1 MADIHWRNT
10 MKSARFFALDA
21 RAVFPFLL
29 VLIHVRGWTLMLAFV
44 CTILFWVAERVGLRF
59 DSALRAVRAWL
70 VAPFRPARAYQL
82 NHRMADLS
90 ALDMIDEA
98 KGNKKATGAKTSR

>member
-1 MADIHWRNT
+1 MSDIHWRNS

-29 VLIHVRGWTLMLAFV
+29 VLIHIRGWTLLLALI
-44 CTILFWVAERVGLRF
+44 CTTLFWIAERMGLRY
-59 DSALRAVRAWL
+59 DAALRAVRAWF

-82 NHRMADLS
+82 NPRIADLG
-90 ALDMIDEA
+90 ALDMMEE
-98 KGNKKATGAKTSR
+98 KKLQKTVKPSQKP

>member
-1 MADIHWRNT
+1 MSDVHWRNS

-29 VLIHVRGWTLMLAFV
+29 VLIHVRGWTLMLALV
-44 CTILFWVAERVGLRF
+44 CTILFWLAERIGLRF

-70 VAPFRPARAYQL
+70 VAPYRPARPYQL
-82 NHRMADLS
+82 NHRMADLG
-90 ALDMIDEA
+90 ALDMMAVEKPD
-98 KGNKKATGAKTSR
+98 KKATPKKTSR

>member
-1 MADIHWRNT
+1 

-29 VLIHVRGWTLMLAFV
+29 VLIHVRGWTLLLAFL
-44 CTILFWVAERVGLRF
+44 CTILFWIAERVGLKF
-59 DSALRAVRAWL
+59 DSALRAVRAWM

-82 NHRMADLS
+82 NRRMADLG
-90 ALDMIDEA
+90 ALDMIEEA
-98 KGNKKATGAKTSR
+98 RADKKAANPKTSR